1 MIGWWGM
8 AVVISSVN
16 EKSRAFKAGVL
27 PNEKLL
33 KINGNDI
40 VDVLDYRFYQTAR
53 EVELE
58 LEDTLGNIRTVT
70 IHKGEYEEI
79 GLEFETYLMDK
90 QHSCRNKCIFC
101 FIDQLP
107 KGMRES
113 LYFKDDDSRLSFLFG
128 NYVTLTNLTQH
139 EIDRIIKL
147 HISPINVSVHTT
159 NPDLRVKMMNNR
171 FAGKVLD
178 VLPKFAEAGIK
189 INCQIVACPGINDG
203 KELERTLTDLEKLY
217 PAVECIA
224 VVPVGLTAYREG
236 LYPLV
241 EYTKETATQT
251 LDLIESYGEKF
262 KQKYGCRIVYASDEF
277 FLKAER
283 EIPEADYYE
292 DFDQLDNGVGL
303 LSLLRDELLY
313 ALEDEITVDDEKT
326 VTIACGTGV
335 AEFMQT
341 LMNNVT
347 ERFNNVK
354 INVIGIKNNFF
365 GGGVDV
371 SGLVTGQDLLA
382 QLKDKD
388 LGDKLLIPQ
397 VMLRSDGDLFLDDIS
412 IDEVREAL
420 KVPVITVANNGEA
433 LLNEIL
439 S

>member
-1 MIGWWGM
+1 M
-8 AVVISSVN
+8 AVVISSIN
-16 EKSRAFKAGVL
+16 EKSRAFKAGIL

-33 KINGNDI
+33 TINGNKI
-40 VDVLDYRFYQTAR
+40 VDVLDYRFYQTSR

-58 LEDTLGNIRTVT
+58 IEDIFGNVRNVHIR
-70 IHKGEYEEI
+70 KGEYEEI

-107 KGMRES
+107 KGMRET

-139 EIDRIIKL
+139 EIDRIIKM

-171 FAGKVLD
+171 FAGEVLS

-203 KELERTLTDLEKLY
+203 KELERTLTDLVALY
-217 PAVECIA
+217 PSVECIA

-251 LDLIESYGEKF
+251 LELIESYGDKF
-262 KQKYGCRIVYASDEF
+262 KEKYGNRIVYASDEF

-313 ALEDEITVDDEKT
+313 ALEDEESTDINKK

-341 LMNNVT
+341 LMNSVT
-347 ERFNNVK
+347 EKFTNIK
-354 INVIGIKNNFF
+354 INVIGIKNDFF

-371 SGLVTGQDLLA
+371 SGLVTGQDLLK
-382 QLKDKD
+382 QLADKD

-397 VMLRSDGDLFLDDIS
+397 VMLRNEGDIFLDDIS
-412 IDEVREAL
+412 IDEVREKL
-420 KVPVITVANNGEA
+420 NLPVIPVANSGEA
-433 LLNEIL
+433 LLCEIL
-439 S
+439 R

>member
-1 MIGWWGM
+1 M

-16 EKSRAFKAGVL
+16 EKSRAFKAGIL

-33 KINGNDI
+33 TINGNTI
-40 VDVLDYRFYQTAR
+40 VDVLDYRFYQTSR

-58 LEDTLGNIRTVT
+58 IEDAFGNVRNVHIR
-70 IHKGEYEEI
+70 KGEYEEI

-107 KGMRES
+107 KGMRKS
-113 LYFKDDDSRLSFLFG
+113 LYFKDDD
-128 NYVTLTNLTQH
+128 
-139 EIDRIIKL
+139 RIIKM

-171 FAGKVLD
+171 FAGEVLS

-203 KELERTLTDLEKLY
+203 KELERTLTDLEALY
-217 PAVECIA
+217 PSVECIA

-251 LDLIESYGEKF
+251 LELIESYGDKF
-262 KQKYGCRIVYASDEF
+262 KKKYGSRIVYASDEF
-277 FLKAER
+277 FLKAGR

-292 DFDQLDNGVGL
+292 GFDQLDNGVGL

-313 ALEDEITVDDEKT
+313 ALEDEEVSDINKNI
-326 VTIACGTGV
+326 TIACGTGV

-341 LMNNVT
+341 LMNNIT
-347 ERFNNVK
+347 DKFGNIK
-354 INVIGIKNNFF
+354 INVVGINNDFF

-371 SGLVTGQDLLA
+371 SGLVTGQDLLK
-382 QLKDKD
+382 QLEGRD

-397 VMLRSDGDLFLDDIS
+397 VMLRNEGDIFLDDIS
-412 IDEVREAL
+412 IDEVREKL
-420 KVPVITVANNGEA
+420 NLPVIPVANNGET
-433 LLNEIL
+433 LLCEIL
-439 S
+439 N

>member
-1 MIGWWGM
+1 M

-16 EKSRAFKAGVL
+16 EKSRAFRSGIL

-33 KINGNDI
+33 TINGNVI
-40 VDVLDYRFYQTAR
+40 VDVLDYRFYQTSR
-53 EVELE
+53 EVSLE
-58 LEDTLGNIRTVT
+58 IEDTNGNVRTVNIR
-70 IHKGEYEEI
+70 KGEYEEI

-107 KGMRES
+107 KGMRKS

-128 NYVTLTNLTQH
+128 NYVTLTNLSQH
-139 EIDRIIKL
+139 EIDRIIKM

-159 NPDLRVKMMNNR
+159 NPELRVKMMNNR
-171 FAGKVLD
+171 FAGEVLN

-217 PAVECIA
+217 PSVECIA

-241 EYTKETATQT
+241 EYTKETATET

-262 KQKYGCRIVYASDEF
+262 KQKYSNRIVFASDEF
-277 FLKAER
+277 FLKAGR

-303 LSLLRDELLY
+303 LSLLRDELFY
-313 ALEDEITVDDEKT
+313 ALEEEVKPDGDKNI
-326 VTIACGTGV
+326 TIASGTGV
-335 AEFMQT
+335 AEFMQS
-341 LMNNVT
+341 LMDKVT
-347 ERFNNVK
+347 EKFPNVK
-354 INVIGIKNNFF
+354 VNVIGIKNDFF

-371 SGLVTGQDLLA
+371 SGLVTGQDLLK
-382 QLKDKD
+382 QLKNVD

-397 VMLRSDGDLFLDDIS
+397 VMLRNEGDLFLDDIS
-412 IDEVREAL
+412 IDEVREKL
-420 KVPVITVANNGEA
+420 NLPVIPISNNGEM
-433 LLNEIL
+433 LLREIL
-439 S
+439 L

>member
-1 MIGWWGM
+1 M

-171 FAGKVLD
+171 FAGKVLE

-203 KELERTLTDLEKLY
+203 KELERTLTDLENLY

-262 KQKYGCRIVYASDEF
+262 KEKYGCRIVYASDEF
-277 FLKAER
+277 FLMAQR
-283 EIPEADYYE
+283 DIPEADYYE

-313 ALEDEITVDDEKT
+313 ALEDEIEVEEYKT

-335 AEFMQT
+335 AEFMQI
-341 LMNNVT
+341 LMNNIT
-347 ERFNNVK
+347 DRFNNVK
-354 INVIGIKNNFF
+354 INVVGIKNNFF

-412 IDEVREAL
+412 IDEVRETL
-420 KVPVITVANNGEA
+420 SLPVITVANNGEA

-439 S
+439 N

>member
-1 MIGWWGM
+1 M
-8 AVVISSVN
+8 AVVISDVN
-16 EKSRAFKAGVL
+16 EKSRAFKAGIL

-53 EVELE
+53 DVELE
-58 LEDTLGNIRTVT
+58 LEDTLGNVRTVT

-171 FAGKVLD
+171 FAGKVLE

-262 KQKYGCRIVYASDEF
+262 KEKYGCRIVYASDEF

-283 EIPEADYYE
+283 DIPEADYYE

-313 ALEDEITVDDEKT
+313 ALEDEITVEEEKT

-341 LMNNVT
+341 LMNNIT
-347 ERFNNVK
+347 DRFNNVK
-354 INVIGIKNNFF
+354 INVVGIKNNFF

-412 IDEVREAL
+412 IDDVREEL
-420 KVPVITVANNGEA
+420 KVPVITVANNGET

-439 S
+439 N

>member
-1 MIGWWGM
+1 M
-8 AVVISSVN
+8 AVVISDVN

-53 EVELE
+53 DVELE
-58 LEDTLGNIRTVT
+58 LEDTLGNVRTVT

-171 FAGKVLD
+171 FAGKVLE

-236 LYPLV
+236 LYTLV

-262 KQKYGCRIVYASDEF
+262 KEKYGCRIVYASDEF

-283 EIPEADYYE
+283 DIPEADYYE

-313 ALEDEITVDDEKT
+313 ALEDEITVEEEKT

-341 LMNNVT
+341 LMNNIT
-347 ERFNNVK
+347 DRFNNVK

-412 IDEVREAL
+412 IDDVREEL
-420 KVPVITVANNGEA
+420 KVPVITVANNGET

-439 S
+439 N

>member
-1 MIGWWGM
+1 M
-8 AVVISSVN
+8 AVVISSIN
-16 EKSRAFKAGVL
+16 EKSRAFKAGIL

-33 KINGNDI
+33 TINGNKI
-40 VDVLDYRFYQTAR
+40 VDVLDYRFYQTSR

-58 LEDTLGNIRTVT
+58 IEDIFGNVRNVHIR
-70 IHKGEYEEI
+70 KGEYEEI

-107 KGMRES
+107 KGMRET

-139 EIDRIIKL
+139 EIDRIIKM

-171 FAGKVLD
+171 FAGEVLS

-203 KELERTLTDLEKLY
+203 KELERTLTDLVDLY
-217 PAVECIA
+217 PSVECIA

-251 LDLIESYGEKF
+251 LELIESYGDKF
-262 KQKYGCRIVYASDEF
+262 KEKYGNRIVYASDEF
-277 FLKAER
+277 FLKAGR

-313 ALEDEITVDDEKT
+313 ALEAEESSDINKN

-341 LMNNVT
+341 LMNSVT
-347 ERFNNVK
+347 EKFSNVK
-354 INVIGIKNNFF
+354 INVIGIKNDFF

-371 SGLVTGQDLLA
+371 SGLVTGQDLLK
-382 QLKDKD
+382 QLADKD

-397 VMLRSDGDLFLDDIS
+397 VMLRNEGDIFLDDIS
-412 IDEVREAL
+412 IDEVRERL
-420 KVPVITVANNGEA
+420 SLPVIPVANSGEA
-433 LLNEIL
+433 LLCEIL

>member
-1 MIGWWGM
+1 M

-16 EKSRAFKAGVL
+16 EKSRAFKAGIL

-33 KINGNDI
+33 TINGNII
-40 VDVLDYRFYQTAR
+40 VDVLDYRFYQTSR

-58 LEDTLGNIRTVT
+58 IEDISGNVRNVHIR
-70 IHKGEYEEI
+70 KGEYEEI

-107 KGMRES
+107 KGMRKS

-139 EIDRIIKL
+139 EIDRIIKM

-171 FAGKVLD
+171 FAGEVLS

-203 KELERTLTDLEKLY
+203 KELERTLTDLVALY
-217 PAVECIA
+217 PSVECIA

-251 LDLIESYGEKF
+251 LDLIESYGDKF
-262 KQKYGCRIVYASDEF
+262 KSKYGNRIVYASDEF
-277 FLKAER
+277 FLKAGR

-313 ALEDEITVDDEKT
+313 ALEDEEPSDINKN

-341 LMNNVT
+341 LMNSVT
-347 ERFNNVK
+347 EKFSNIK
-354 INVIGIKNNFF
+354 INVIGIKNDFF

-371 SGLVTGQDLLA
+371 SGLVTGQDLLK
-382 QLKDKD
+382 QLADKD

-397 VMLRSDGDLFLDDIS
+397 VMLRNEGDIFLDDVS
-412 IDEVREAL
+412 IDEVRERL
-420 KVPVITVANNGEA
+420 NLPVIPVANSGEA
-433 LLNEIL
+433 LLCEIL
-439 S
+439 R